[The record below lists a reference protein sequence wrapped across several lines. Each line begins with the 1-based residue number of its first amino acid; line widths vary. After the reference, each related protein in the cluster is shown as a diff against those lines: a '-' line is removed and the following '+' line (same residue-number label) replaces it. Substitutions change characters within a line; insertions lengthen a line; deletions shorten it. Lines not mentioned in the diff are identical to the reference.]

1 MTTATTTKVDPV
13 AAATYFVERL
23 GFAAFPVWGSEG
35 GRCFCGKPHDG
46 TGTGGLGPDNAG
58 KHPATRQGFKE
69 ATSELG
75 MIRTFLSN
83 PGTPNYGLTV
93 PPGVLAID
101 VDGDDGKARW
111 AALQEQHGEL
121 PLTFTTITRHGHH
134 YFFRWPDRLGAM
146 PKGKLFGYVIRRHD
160 DGYVIG
166 PGSRHP
172 SGHVYDT
179 LRQPSGMPYDIA
191 ELPERWAAAALE
203 ESKRPDFVIQ
213 GRRLPEV
220 GERHDWLRDQAR
232 YLRGVLGDDR
242 AALRAA
248 MLAKNAQLSQP
259 KTEADVDRAIGEV
272 YEKFPADPVEEVQ
285 ERVSARLDQ
294 LEELDL
300 LGAPTTG
307 AFPAEPGPA
316 AFAGLLGELVED
328 LAGGTDASLT
338 GLLGSTIAYAGALIP
353 GHAYFHRDQTSS
365 PYIALVGESSIG
377 RKGTAMTR
385 VMDAWAHALETSTVH
400 RTVLDGINS
409 GEGLVAALHYR
420 REHHVGEP
428 TVGLLFEEEYAT
440 LLASRGRDGS
450 TLDPKMRQAFDG
462 GPLSNRKAGETKTVM
477 PPYWLPALI
486 GITPVELRSRLEPG
500 ALQSGS
506 ANRWLYLAVTR
517 RDVVPTNSAPVYSK
531 AHREALL
538 EAHKA
543 ALRTPP
549 LLTVEPRVTKML
561 AEYADFL
568 PTTAFGVAKD
578 LTRRLGIIA
587 FRVALVHALVERSV
601 KVTRAHL
608 DRAIALTEYARRGIA
623 WVFGDTIGNPD
634 ADLLFRHLQAAGRLR
649 QNAITRQI
657 IRDPLRRQVAIDEL
671 LRLGRAQVV
680 TVQTGG
686 RARSELVPTPNQ
698 GTFVHFIQGFDNP
711 HPRNAENVDEMDER
725 VALIGKPL
733 GQKVDESWTELDESG
748 RKGQAPDSVDE
759 SWTKGLDESRTKVPT
774 ADAEWVSLCH
784 FYEDHTSSHR
794 LTAAG
799 WICDICGPEAV
810 TT

>member
-1 MTTATTTKVDPV
+1 MTTEAMPRVDPV

-23 GFAAFPVWGSEG
+23 GFAAFPVWGSEA

-46 TGTGGLGPDNAG
+46 SGPSGMGPDNVG

-101 VDGDDGKARW
+101 VDGEDGKAKW
-111 AALQEQHGEL
+111 AELQARYGEL
-121 PLTFTTITRHGHH
+121 PVTFTTVTRHGHH
-134 YFFRWPDRLGAM
+134 YFYRWPERLGAM
-146 PKGKLFGYVIRRHD
+146 PRGKLFGYVIRRHD

-166 PGSRHP
+166 PGSVHP
-172 SGHVYDT
+172 TGHVYDT
-179 LRQPSGMPYDIA
+179 LRQPGGMPYDIA
-191 ELPERWAAAALE
+191 ELPEAWALAAVEAG
-203 ESKRPDFVIQ
+203 RPADFVIQ
-213 GRRLPEV
+213 GRPLPAV
-220 GERHDWLRDQAR
+220 GGRHDWLRDRAR
-232 YLRGVLGDDR
+232 YYRGVIDDP
-242 AALRAA
+242 AVLRATL
-248 MLAKNAQLSQP
+248 LAENARLSQP
-259 KTEADVDRAIGEV
+259 KTEGEVDRAIGEV
-272 YEKFPADPVEEVQ
+272 YAKFPADPVEAVE
-285 ERVSARLDQ
+285 ERVTARLDAT
-294 LEELDL
+294 EELDL
-300 LGAPTTG
+300 LGAPTSG
-307 AFPAEPGPA
+307 AFPAEPDDVV
-316 AFAGLLGELVED
+316 FEGLLGELVAD
-328 LAGGTDASLT
+328 LAEGTDASLV
-338 GLLGSTIAYAGALIP
+338 GLLGATIAYAGALIP

-385 VMDAWAHALETSTVH
+385 VMDAWSHALETVTVH
-400 RTVLDGINS
+400 RAVLDGINS

-420 REHHVGEP
+420 REHYPQEP
-428 TVGLLFEEEYAT
+428 TIGLLFEEEYAT

-517 RDVVPTNSAPVYSK
+517 RDLIPTNASPAYSK
-531 AHREALL
+531 ENREAIQAAHRAAMRTPALL
-538 EAHKA
+538 VVDPA
-543 ALRTPP
+543 
-549 LLTVEPRVTKML
+549 VTTRL

-578 LTRRLGIIA
+578 LTRRLSIVA

-601 KVTRAHL
+601 TVTPGHL
-608 DRAIALTEYARRGIA
+608 ERAIGLTEYARRGIS

-649 QNAITRQI
+649 QNTITRQI
-657 IRDPLRRQVAIDEL
+657 IRDPIRRQVAIDEL

-680 TVQTGG
+680 TIQTSG
-686 RARSELVPTPNQ
+686 RARSELVPTP
-698 GTFVHFIQGFDNP
+698 GGGAFVHFVQGFDNSAGHMP
-711 HPRNAENVDEMDER
+711 ENVDEMDESAQTVGR
-725 VALIGKPL
+725 
-733 GQKVDESWTELDESG
+733 KVDESRTKGG
-748 RKGQAPDSVDE
+748 RKRTKGPSSQDVDE
-759 SWTKGLDESRTKVPT
+759 SWTKGGLSSTGSSTGK
-774 ADAEWVSLCH
+774 WVTPCH
-784 FYEDHTSSHR
+784 FYQDHTSAHR
-794 LTAAG
+794 LTEAG
-799 WICDICGPEAV
+799 WVCDICGGTEAAA
-810 TT
+810 